1 MNPENARIA
10 EGRGLPVEVPREFGV
25 CRQKGVPVR
34 KADLAH
40 DVPVPASGGERERPA
55 REHAEEAAVGVED
68 A

>member
-1 MNPENARIA
+1 MLGEDA
-10 EGRGLPVEVPREFGV
+10 VEVLRELGV

-40 DVPVPASGGERERPA
+40 DVPVPASGRERERPA